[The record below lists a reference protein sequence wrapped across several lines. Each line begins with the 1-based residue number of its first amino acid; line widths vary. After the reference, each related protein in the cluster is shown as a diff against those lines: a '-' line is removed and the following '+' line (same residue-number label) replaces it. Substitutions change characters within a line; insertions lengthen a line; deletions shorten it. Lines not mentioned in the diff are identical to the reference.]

1 MAAVSATAQGG
12 AERPSPFRALFAG
25 LRGRSNSPGDHVPP
39 NPAADL
45 SSAGPVILALP
56 ATHDARGGQKQGSWF
71 EQDGPRQSRRVL
83 AMEDFLA
90 RFRQIMSR
98 QGMSRKDPLSPVLD
112 MLGELLVH
120 MAHLYEDQIK
130 DLGQV
135 TGDARAGIM
144 DDARQA
150 EGMMALAVARIH
162 AIEAAT
168 QQRQAVV
175 LRDFRDSIE
184 DVIRRVIVRRAG
196 VRVWRDRMLGVLCF
210 GTALVG
216 AFWFGRSWGLT
227 EVKDAV
233 LQAKTQI
240 PATTL
245 NDGPEVLIQWLDLME
260 WNRLD
265 AAPRSCESQ
274 RYGSSS
280 RQACTF
286 TFWNAPPP
294 DEPPQGQSS
303 AP

>member
-12 AERPSPFRALFAG
+12 AERPSPFRALLAG
-25 LRGRSNSPGDHVPP
+25 LRWRASSPGGHVPP
-39 NPAADL
+39 KPAADS

-56 ATHDARGGQKQGSWF
+56 APQAQRGEQKQGSWF

-120 MAHLYEDQIK
+120 MAHLFEDQIK

-135 TGDARAGIM
+135 TGDARAGIL

-150 EGMMALAVARIH
+150 EGMMALAVTRIR
-162 AIEAAT
+162 AIET
-168 QQRQAVV
+168 ETHQRQAVV
-175 LRDFRDSIE
+175 VRDFRDSIE
-184 DVIRRVIVRRAG
+184 DIIRRVIVRRAG
-196 VRVWRDRMLGVLCF
+196 ARVWRDRMLGMLCL

-216 AFWFGRSWGLT
+216 AFWFGRSWGRT
-227 EVKDAV
+227 EVTDAV
-233 LQAKTQI
+233 LKAQSQLS
-240 PATTL
+240 ATTL

-265 AAPRSCESQ
+265 VAPRSCEPQ

-286 TFWNAPPP
+286 TLWNAPAP
-294 DEPPQGQSS
+294 DDPPQGQSV
-303 AP
+303 P